1 MKTIYRLM
9 GISCAIAYVSA
20 ANIAAAD
27 DIRAGGKTDGTDFN
41 GDIEALFSDLDLSQ
55 NSVPYNY
62 LVGGNATTNGYTGAV
77 NGSINMTLSNVNL
90 GANGCIV
97 GGNYSYPNWGDG
109 IEGIVGG
116 ISGDITMNLNNVQ
129 AYNVFGDNMISSVV
143 KEADYSRLP
152 RGVENLTINIDGADT
167 NIARAVRGSN
177 AYNGY
182 NDTAALAST
191 AIKNT
196 VINMKNGYVGTIMPV
211 TGGSYA
217 GNSQINVSGGKVGT
231 IIGSIG
237 GIIGGN
243 YGIRISG
250 GEIAGDVVG
259 GFEAVDG
266 DRNYSAVKGNVL
278 ITVGSSANT
287 VKIGGNIL
295 AGGMDSA
302 TTVEGGA
309 TVAFV
314 GKGENLDFA
323 GTVYGAGL
331 DGSKVN
337 GTKTVAFGNGEE
349 NFTGRFGGALDGFDV
364 LSVGQG
370 SDVLLSQSVSVDVLS
385 VYSAAKIGFAETLA
399 RAAQELAF
407 NRLEVVLAD
416 GFQQGDNVDFG
427 EIFGDSVAL
436 STLTADSITVKDSSG
451 NRVEEFKVSTD
462 SEGHITGITDIVAV
476 PEPSMFAAL
485 FGVFALAAAAARRR

>member
-1 MKTIYRLM
+1 MKTTYRIL
-9 GISCAIAYVSA
+9 GIAGSLVFAAA
-20 ANIAAAD
+20 ANTAAAD
-27 DIRAGGKTDGTDFN
+27 DLRAGGNIDGTDYN
-41 GDIEALFSDLDLSQ
+41 GDIAANFSDLDLSK

-62 LVGGNATTNGYTGAV
+62 VVGGNATTSGYTGAV
-77 NGSINMTLSNVNL
+77 NGSIDMTLSNVNL

-97 GGNYSYPNWGDG
+97 GGNYSYPNWGAG
-109 IEGIVGG
+109 IEGTVGG
-116 ISGDITMNLNNVQ
+116 ISGNITMNLNNVQ
-129 AYNVFGDNMISSVV
+129 AYNVYGGNMISSVV

-152 RGVENLTINIDGADT
+152 QGVENLTINIDGADT

-237 GIIGGN
+237 GIVGGN

-250 GEIAGDVVG
+250 GEITGNVVG
-259 GFEAVDG
+259 GFEATEG
-266 DRNYSAVKGNVL
+266 DRNYSAVKGNVA
-278 ITVGSSANT
+278 ITVGSSANA
-287 VKIGGNIL
+287 VKIGGNII

-302 TTVEGGA
+302 TTIEGN
-309 TVAFV
+309 TRVAFV

-323 GTVYGAGL
+323 GTVYGTGM
-331 DGSKVN
+331 DGSKVI
-337 GTKTVAFGNGEE
+337 GTATIAFGDGEQS
-349 NFTGRFGGALDGFDV
+349 FTGNFDATLSDFDI

-370 SDVLLSQSVSVDVLS
+370 SNVLLSQSVSVDILS
-385 VYSAAKIGFAETLA
+385 ICTNAKIGFAETPA
-399 RAAQELAF
+399 RAAQELSF
-407 NRLEVVLAD
+407 NKLEVVLGD
-416 GFQQGDNVDFG
+416 DFKQGDSIDFAEMLG
-427 EIFGDSVAL
+427 SSVAL
-436 STLTADSITVKDSSG
+436 STLTADSISVVDSSG
-451 NRVEEFKVSTD
+451 SRVEEFKVATD
-462 SEGHITGITDIVAV
+462 ADGNITGVTDIVVV
-476 PEPSMFAAL
+476 PEPALFAAIL
-485 FGVFALAAAAARRR
+485 GALALAFSAKKRR

>member
-27 DIRAGGKTDGTDFN
+27 DIRAGGNTDGTDFN

-90 GANGCIV
+90 GAEGCIV

-109 IEGIVGG
+109 
-116 ISGDITMNLNNVQ
+116 
-129 AYNVFGDNMISSVV
+129 
-143 KEADYSRLP
+143 RLP

-217 GNSQINVSGGKVGT
+217 GNLQINVSGGKVGT

-237 GIIGGN
+237 GIVGGN

-302 TTVEGGA
+302 TTVEGDA

-385 VYSAAKIGFAETLA
+385 VYSDAKIGFAETLA
-399 RAAQELAF
+399 RAA
-407 NRLEVVLAD
+407 
-416 GFQQGDNVDFG
+416 
-427 EIFGDSVAL
+427 
-436 STLTADSITVKDSSG
+436 
-451 NRVEEFKVSTD
+451 
-462 SEGHITGITDIVAV
+462 
-476 PEPSMFAAL
+476 
-485 FGVFALAAAAARRR
+485 